1 MRESEKHQPNVPHP
15 HLDSDVAI
23 VGFKSRIARA
33 ELQRLDSDELHKRKQ
48 DLQNESQ
55 RRRRDQSREEARE
68 KAAGHGDPTH
78 WKLYDKT
85 TSYARMAASKR
96 RLEEN
101 YQFLP
106 TDALLASDD
115 MGGLF
120 CFYLHF
126 FLGVTIPEDLDQQPH
141 GVAVLVDRLRASYPG
156 DDGEMFR
163 TVCDFYSVCNYR

>member
-1 MRESEKHQPNVPHP
+1 M
-15 HLDSDVAI
+15 
-23 VGFKSRIARA
+23 
-33 ELQRLDSDELHKRKQ
+33 LHTRTWGKKNLR
-48 DLQNESQ
+48 NESQ

-68 KAAGHGDPTH
+68 KAAAHGDATH

-85 TSYARMAASKR
+85 TSYARMAASKC

-106 TDALLASDD
+106 MDALLPSDD

-141 GVAVLVDRLRASYPG
+141 GVFWLTVYGLHISAMTGKRLALCVTSILYVSTADR
-156 DDGEMFR
+156 
-163 TVCDFYSVCNYR
+163 